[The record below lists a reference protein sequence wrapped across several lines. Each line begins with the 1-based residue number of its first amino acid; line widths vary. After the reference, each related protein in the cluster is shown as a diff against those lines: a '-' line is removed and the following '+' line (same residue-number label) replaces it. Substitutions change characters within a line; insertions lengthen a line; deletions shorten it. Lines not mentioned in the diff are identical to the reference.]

1 MGDAGEGGAEEWAVA
16 PPLPPTSIKTHGVD
30 ILGGEKRWLL
40 PEAGE
45 DEGRE
50 HQGKVDI
57 EGGEAEGV

>member
-1 MGDAGEGGAEEWAVA
+1 ME
-16 PPLPPTSIKTHGVD
+16 PPPPSTSIQTHRVD

-45 DEGRE
+45 DEGGE
-50 HQGKVDI
+50 HQGKIDV